1 MAILSGLLVFTLA
14 LDYWIIQQF
23 PVVYWNDAFIRLA
36 MRDELLVG
44 RWLPLLQLAILV
56 TSIASRS
63 LAIVRIALS
72 LFAVMAVWAMHR
84 FAGRLFDPV
93 TGLVAASLLASQT
106 MFIALSTVPY
116 QEVLFIALILLAFS
130 KPDVRQPKKAPWQA
144 VIPIGLAC
152 VTRYEAWLFVPVFL
166 MRFFPRHRRQQGSRV
181 QAMDAG
187 AAAIVLAIFP
197 LLWIMIGPFDVGET
211 ELEVV
216 ARILAGDTGVFF
228 REFLKLAEWQI
239 RPEGWILAGLGLVS
253 GLRLTRT
260 RRATLQTLTLIAL
273 QLSFIAL
280 FNPFSPENLRVPFFT
295 SVMLLPFAAKGYCL
309 LAGAIASLLHRLRLA
324 GPGKRTRLAVLFL
337 LVLAAFVTGTLR
349 GIRFVRG
356 AALTADYQSPAAA
369 GVQFG
374 GTPHGGVL
382 LLKDDPL
389 APFIFAAYA
398 DLSFDLL
405 YSLEPSPLENRIS
418 GLSPGRVR
426 EAGITHIIS
435 WDALEGLGLLC
446 EPGFENLPFCGIEVT
461 VRTRTEEITIWE
473 VDAPTRSD
481 E

>member
-130 KPDVRQPKKAPWQA
+130 KPDDRQPKKPPWQA
-144 VIPIGLAC
+144 VIPIGLAG

-216 ARILAGDTGVFF
+216 ARILDGDTGVFL
-228 REFLKLAEWQI
+228 RE
-239 RPEGWILAGLGLVS
+239 
-253 GLRLTRT
+253 
-260 RRATLQTLTLIAL
+260 
-273 QLSFIAL
+273 L
-280 FNPFSPENLRVPFFT
+280 F
-295 SVMLLPFAAKGYCL
+295 
-309 LAGAIASLLHRLRLA
+309 
-324 GPGKRTRLAVLFL
+324 
-337 LVLAAFVTGTLR
+337 
-349 GIRFVRG
+349 
-356 AALTADYQSPAAA
+356 
-369 GVQFG
+369 
-374 GTPHGGVL
+374 
-382 LLKDDPL
+382 
-389 APFIFAAYA
+389 
-398 DLSFDLL
+398 
-405 YSLEPSPLENRIS
+405 
-418 GLSPGRVR
+418 
-426 EAGITHIIS
+426 
-435 WDALEGLGLLC
+435 
-446 EPGFENLPFCGIEVT
+446 
-461 VRTRTEEITIWE
+461 
-473 VDAPTRSD
+473 
-481 E
+481 